1 MALINSSCF
10 ILAVY
15 CIRGTLLQNCSYK
28 FSLLLDRFYS
38 LALVYM
44 SSCFQQSWDMTKLIK
59 HLYYLFKMYRDLQFL
74 RWRERR
80 LKLCWAYECS
90 LVLTNT
96 QRTVKLN
103 SCHCWNENSLS
114 LVLGWA
120 KYLYDYWRL
129 AKGISQS
136 SKKALLSC
144 HLLPHLLKSWWPLR
158 NCLPL
163 AVIPKNKDP
172 FTTVSEL
179 SRPCSPLRY
188 PPGCG
193 CALIMFWAGRCKL
206 Q

>member
-15 CIRGTLLQNCSYK
+15 CIIGTPLQNCSRK

-59 HLYYLFKMYRDLQFL
+59 HLYYFFKIYREIQFL

-80 LKLCWAYECS
+80 QKRCWVQFTGTSLCLQTHKEKY
-90 LVLTNT
+90 
-96 QRTVKLN
+96 N
-103 SCHCWNENSLS
+103 STPVTSWDENSLS
-114 LVLGWA
+114 LGLRWA
-120 KYLYDYWRL
+120 KYLYHHWHL

-144 HLLPHLLKSWWPLR
+144 HLLPHLLKSWWPPR

-163 AVIPKNKDP
+163 AVIPKNKVL
-172 FTTVSEL
+172 FTM
-179 SRPCSPLRY
+179 
-188 PPGCG
+188 GK
-193 CALIMFWAGRCKL
+193 WAK
-206 Q
+206 

>member
-15 CIRGTLLQNCSYK
+15 CIRGTLLQNCSHK

-44 SSCFQQSWDMTKLIK
+44 SSCFQQSQDMTKLIK
-59 HLYYLFKMYRDLQFL
+59 HLYYLFKMYRELQFL
-74 RWRERR
+74 RWREGR
-80 LKLCWAYECS
+80 LKLWAYACS

-96 QRTVKLN
+96 QRKVKLN
-103 SCHCWNENSLS
+103 SCHCWNENFLS
-114 LVLGWA
+114 LVLRWA
-120 KYLYDYWRL
+120 KYLYYHWRL

-163 AVIPKNKDP
+163 AVIPKNKGP
-172 FTTVSEL
+172 FTIVNEL
-179 SRPCSPLRY
+179 SRPCSPLR
-188 PPGCG
+188 
-193 CALIMFWAGRCKL
+193 
-206 Q
+206 